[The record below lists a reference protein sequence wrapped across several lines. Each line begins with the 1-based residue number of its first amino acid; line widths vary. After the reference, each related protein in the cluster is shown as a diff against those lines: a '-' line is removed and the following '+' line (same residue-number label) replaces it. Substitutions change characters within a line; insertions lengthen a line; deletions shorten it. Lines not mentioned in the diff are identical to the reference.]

1 MMEEMEKIHKE
12 KAKEEEERQN
22 RIQIEETSSD
32 EEEDVPVKITKKEA
46 EPVAFKKQ
54 SSVEE

>member
-1 MMEEMEKIHKE
+1 MEKYHKE
-12 KAKEEEERQN
+12 QAQEEEERQN